1 MGVAVAAVGSC
12 VFEHELPERARTG
25 HPRNVHAARATWA
38 GEQRETTRADA
49 AASQG
54 TRPFALVVA
63 AGILFY
69 PYRALPLTG
78 LSLGHSPGTNCT
90 PAAVAP

>member
-1 MGVAVAAVGSC
+1 MGVAVAVGSC

-25 HPRNVHAARATWA
+25 HPRNVHAARATWV
-38 GEQRETTRADA
+38 GEQRETTRAGA

-69 PYRALPLTG
+69 PYRVLPLTG
-78 LSLGHSPGTNCT
+78 LSLGHSPGANCT
-90 PAAVAP
+90 PAALAP